1 MTSELLSDIQ
11 RAVERAGECKA
22 EHVES
27 LAVVEMFRGKT
38 AWQGVVESSR
48 LIGHPKAK
56 RAYGWAY
63 QDGEE
68 TRYVAVL
75 EIPPVDSAN
84 TAVRAAIAAGA
95 QK

>member
-1 MTSELLSDIQ
+1 MNDILKLIQ
-11 RAVERAGECKA
+11 QAVERTAECPA
-22 EHVES
+22 AHVES
-27 LAVVEMFRGKT
+27 IPVLETFRGKT
-38 AWQGVVESSR
+38 VWEGVVEAFV
-48 LIGHPKAK
+48 LTGHPKAK

-75 EIPPVDSAN
+75 EVPPVDSPN

>member
-1 MTSELLSDIQ
+1 MSATLLQTIQ
-11 RAVERAGECKA
+11 QAVERAAECEA

-27 LAVVEMFRGKT
+27 VAVAEVFRGQT
-38 AWQGVVESSR
+38 IWDGMVEAFT
-48 LIGHPKAK
+48 LTGHPKAK

-63 QDGEE
+63 HDGKE

-75 EIPPVDSAN
+75 ELPPVNSPN

>member
-1 MTSELLSDIQ
+1 MTTGLISDIL

-22 EHVES
+22 EYVET
-27 LAVVEMFRGKT
+27 LPVLEMFRGKT
-38 AWQGVVESSR
+38 VWEGFVSIFT
-48 LIGHPKAK
+48 LTGHPKAK

-68 TRYVAVL
+68 TRSVAVL
-75 EIPPVDSAN
+75 EIHPVDSAN